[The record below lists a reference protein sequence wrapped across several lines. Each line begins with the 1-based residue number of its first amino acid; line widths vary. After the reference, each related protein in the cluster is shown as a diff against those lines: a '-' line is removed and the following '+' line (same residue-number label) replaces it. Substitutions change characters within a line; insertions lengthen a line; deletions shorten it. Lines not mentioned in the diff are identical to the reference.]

1 MKVSDKA
8 ASATAAIIM
17 IAASFFLSPVRNSVE
32 YLRNTLTDSHCIDMG
47 IDRYIELTDKIAF
60 CCINIAESI
69 VTAFEK
75 LYLCA

>member
-1 MKVSDKA
+1 
-8 ASATAAIIM
+8 
-17 IAASFFLSPVRNSVE
+17 
-32 YLRNTLTDSHCIDMG
+32 MG
-47 IDRYIELTDKIAF
+47 IDGYIELTDKIAF